1 MKFFVLSLVVL
12 LGACASDEPRKC
24 PMGAMAHIE
33 APRRLAMQTA
43 FATTAKYGYTDFTIL
58 REEDS
63 GENFKML
70 IKMSDDQK

>member
-1 MKFFVLSLVVL
+1 
-12 LGACASDEPRKC
+12 
-24 PMGAMAHIE
+24 MGAMAHIE